1 MRRLRPARRAFQ
13 ALLAL
18 VFCCLAH
25 VGEAAQ
31 LVLVS
36 ANQGAAVNA
45 FRDALAQRRPQD
57 QVELR
62 TPAALAEGMV
72 FADDTR
78 LLLLGPEA
86 LAWRLRQHRA
96 PPTLALLLNRVDGQR
111 LLPGANGHGGHGVGG
126 LCVLWS
132 DPPASRQLRLARL
145 ILPGIQRIG
154 VLYGK
159 DSEFLLDELRREARS
174 QGLQLFV
181 ASSSGN
187 DDPRPLQFLLGNSD
201 LLLGIDDKQ
210 LYNSQSIKSLL
221 LGSYARPRAAR
232 PHRSLRQGRQPGEQL
247 QRPGGLA
254 GHPRR
259 IARPGA
265 PALAPQPLS
274 RAFQGARQSA
284 GSPFPGYRP
293 GQRRRP
299 RPAPRRR
306 RRTMS
311 QRHGWDIRT
320 RMLAISLGP
329 ALLLTLLLTAYFT
342 YSRLQDLRQELTHTG
357 QLIAD
362 QLAPAAEYGVI
373 AGNTPVLQKLLQ
385 ATLDTPHVR
394 FIEVRD
400 RNDNILV
407 YVEQLPGALQ
417 NAAPIDIFH
426 STIQRQRIALAS
438 DPLLDGASEG
448 DGQSGEDYLGRVV
461 VGMSNDA
468 FSQRQQ
474 EILLK
479 AALLAAFALILTF
492 LVARRLAQRLSAPI
506 STMGQAVEAIQS
518 GDYKTSLP
526 ILDDG
531 EIGDLARH
539 INNLASGL
547 DRASREQE
555 QAISQL
561 ISAREEAEQANRAK
575 SDFLAMMSHELR
587 TPMNGVLGMLQLLET
602 TEQTREQA
610 EYTALATEST
620 EHLLKVINDILDF
633 SRIERGAL
641 ELECIPFNLLE
652 LVQGSAL
659 VFQHSA
665 QQRGL
670 ALELQIQ
677 AGLENIEVCGDPTR
691 IRQILVNLLGNALK
705 FTEEGAI
712 HLSLEWQALD
722 HDVLWLT
729 CAVHDSGIGIS
740 PERLEHMFDAF
751 QQADSSISR
760 RYGGTGLGLAIA
772 RTLAERMGGTLQAE
786 SKEGSGS
793 TFTLEIPLPFQ
804 QSPAHRQQA
813 AGDAAPVAA
822 GQEILLVEDN
832 PVNQTVIEAMLRSL
846 GYRVTLVA
854 DGIQAVRSAE
864 RQRYDAILMDC
875 RLPVLDGYSAT
886 REIRAQENGRQVP
899 IIALTANALQGDR
912 ENCLQAGMNDY
923 LAKPFKRAELQRIL
937 QRWIGSQPELPVTSN
952 ETGRGEPE

>member
-1 MRRLRPARRAFQ
+1 
-13 ALLAL
+13 
-18 VFCCLAH
+18 
-25 VGEAAQ
+25 
-31 LVLVS
+31 
-36 ANQGAAVNA
+36 
-45 FRDALAQRRPQD
+45 
-57 QVELR
+57 
-62 TPAALAEGMV
+62 
-72 FADDTR
+72 
-78 LLLLGPEA
+78 
-86 LAWRLRQHRA
+86 
-96 PPTLALLLNRVDGQR
+96 
-111 LLPGANGHGGHGVGG
+111 
-126 LCVLWS
+126 
-132 DPPASRQLRLARL
+132 
-145 ILPGIQRIG
+145 
-154 VLYGK
+154 
-159 DSEFLLDELRREARS
+159 
-174 QGLQLFV
+174 
-181 ASSSGN
+181 
-187 DDPRPLQFLLGNSD
+187 
-201 LLLGIDDKQ
+201 
-210 LYNSQSIKSLL
+210 
-221 LGSYARPRAAR
+221 
-232 PHRSLRQGRQPGEQL
+232 
-247 QRPGGLA
+247 
-254 GHPRR
+254 
-259 IARPGA
+259 
-265 PALAPQPLS
+265 
-274 RAFQGARQSA
+274 
-284 GSPFPGYRP
+284 
-293 GQRRRP
+293 
-299 RPAPRRR
+299 
-306 RRTMS
+306 MS

-923 LAKPFKRAELQRIL
+923 LAKPFKRVELQRIL